1 MYRAKN
7 ERGSFDVYEAALD
20 DETDRF
26 ALIEDLR
33 QAMAEGSLTLHYQ
46 PEIDL
51 LTGQV
56 VTVEAFLRWPHPT
69 LGLIPPEHLL
79 VLAEESGLIQTLTAW
94 VFEQA
99 IADCAQ
105 WWREGHQVAVAVNL
119 LATDLLD
126 SALPQRMGAHPR

>member
-33 QAMAEGSLTLHYQ
+33 RAMAEGSLALHYQ

-51 LTGQV
+51 ATGQV
-56 VTVEAFLRWPHPT
+56 VAVEAFLRWPHPT
-69 LGLIPPEHLL
+69 LGLIPP
-79 VLAEESGLIQTLTAW
+79 
-94 VFEQA
+94 
-99 IADCAQ
+99 
-105 WWREGHQVAVAVNL
+105 
-119 LATDLLD
+119 
-126 SALPQRMGAHPR
+126 GAPLGPGRGERPGPAR